1 MQYCMEYWS
10 MTQKKIQRERDV
22 AKEISDIKLITKH
35 KVYAAIPLHRHRS
48 DLSQVI
54 GQLDIIIH

>member
-1 MQYCMEYWS
+1 

>member
-1 MQYCMEYWS
+1 

-22 AKEISDIKLITKH
+22 AKEISEIRLITKH
-35 KVYAAIPLHRHRS
+35 KVYAAIPLHRNRN

-54 GQLDIIIH
+54 SQLVIIIR